1 MNLNTLFFIALS
13 LCWTL
18 SPDGLLLLGN
28 IAGHGGLWSLL
39 LFSAATAVHLPTYG
53 SYSTSQGQLPK
64 LIQVGLITLTL
75 SCYLGLALFIPTGTL
90 VTAGF
95 TFNET
100 FVYWFPNFGFAFLL
114 LGLVLLCHLIGNKI
128 PKYLQIISAVLV
140 LISVIGLAVMGIV
153 TEGDQQLLPE
163 NTTPASTGVALFPLT
178 LLLFLGG
185 QFQKDTEDRKR
196 SPSYICWF
204 PLLIALIFTTLWS
217 CASLLHV
224 PQNKLAESTIPYII
238 GAREIL
244 GQPGRIIMGVAIIAG
259 AVGVLNG
266 LLLLFQQN
274 VHKLSLQFAL
284 KLSNQAMSNRVI
296 SVLVCS
302 GVAYFMASGLAG
314 YEKLEVYISTMLSL
328 WLLLT
333 ALLTFLHYTRKITS
347 IRIQRTCILAAATQL
362 TASVYLLFTG
372 DAPDVSLQFLS
383 YLLFGSFAV
392 SITWFWL
399 SSQTSH

>member
-13 LCWTL
+13 LCWTM

-39 LFSAATAVHLPTYG
+39 LFIAAVALHLPSYG
-53 SYSTSQGQLPK
+53 SYAPSQSRLPR
-64 LIQVGLITLTL
+64 IVQVGLITLTL

-114 LGLVLLCHLIGNKI
+114 LGLVLLCHLIGDNI
-128 PKYLQIISAVLV
+128 PKYLQVISAILV
-140 LISVIGLAVMGIV
+140 LICVFSLALVGIF
-153 TEGDQQLLPE
+153 TADTQQLFAKE
-163 NTTPASTGVALFPLT
+163 TTLSSNMFSLFPLT

-185 QFQKDTEDRKR
+185 QFQSDNGNTRR
-196 SPSYICWF
+196 SPSYISWL
-204 PLLIALIFTTLWS
+204 PLVIALGFATLWS

-224 PQNKLAESTIPYII
+224 PQSKLAGSTIPYII

-274 VHKLSLQFAL
+274 IHKLSLQFEL
-284 KLSNQAMSNRVI
+284 KLGKQAMINRI
-296 SVLVCS
+296 LSILVCS

-314 YEKLEVYISTMLSL
+314 YEKLEIYIYNVLSL

-333 ALLTFLHYTRKITS
+333 SLMTFLHCRKQPTS
-347 IRIQRTCILAAATQL
+347 NRIQRTGMVAAIILLAA
-362 TASVYLLFTG
+362 SIYLLFTG
-372 DAPDVSLQFLS
+372 DAPDLSLQFLS
-383 YLLFGSFAV
+383 YLLSGSFAV
-392 SITWFWL
+392 SIIWFWL
-399 SSQTSH
+399 SRPTSN